1 MSRPAPSFAAIYA
14 VAVFGIATFSIMDM
28 VIKGLTLTIGTYA
41 TLWWRSVIG
50 VALAGALFAWHRR
63 PWPERPALR
72 IHIIRGVATSGMAVL
87 FFWGL
92 SRVPMA
98 QAVALTFIAPLIS
111 LLLAALILKE
121 RIGVATVGGSLL
133 AFLGVVVILFGQAH
147 AALGPDA
154 LAGSLAILCSALI
167 YAWNIVL
174 MRQQALA
181 ARPVEI
187 AFFQNLIVCATFLV
201 AMPLVGA
208 PALPG
213 PTPWL
218 EILVAALLAL
228 ASQLTLAWAYA
239 RAGAAVLSSSEY
251 SSFLWAMLLGWLRF
265 GEHVSSFTLAGA
277 VLIVG
282 GCLIAARVKP
292 VDHPVLEASA

>member
-1 MSRPAPSFAAIYA
+1 MSRSAPSLPSIYA
-14 VAVFGIATFSIMDM
+14 VAVVGIASFSIMDM
-28 VIKGLTLTIGTYA
+28 VIKGLALAIGTYA
-41 TLWWRSVIG
+41 TLWWRSVLG
-50 VALAGALFAWHRR
+50 VLVAGALFVFFKNPLPGRA
-63 PWPERPALR
+63 ALR

-92 SRVPMA
+92 ARVPMA

-121 RIGVATVGGSLL
+121 RIGAATVGGSLL
-133 AFLGVVVILFGQAH
+133 AFAGVIVILFGQSH

-154 LAGSLAILCSALI
+154 LAGSMAILCSALI

-187 AFFQNLIVCATFLV
+187 AFFQNLIVCATFLL

-208 PALPG
+208 PAVPG
-213 PTPWL
+213 ATPWL
-218 EILVAALLAL
+218 EILIAALLAL

-239 RAGAAVLSSSEY
+239 RAGAAILSSSEY
-251 SSFLWAMLLGWLRF
+251 TSFLWAMLLGWLRF
-265 GEHVSSFTLAGA
+265 GEHVSTFTLAGA
-277 VLIVG
+277 ALIVG
-282 GCLIAARVKP
+282 GCLVAARIRP
-292 VDHPVLEASA
+292 VGHPALEASA